1 MQDVR
6 TGARVRNNRWEVAV
20 VSEHILKDDRVD
32 TAIPGSVAMGKFRVG
47 RPVRASDEIELAV
60 LVGPLKSG

>member
-47 RPVRASDEIELAV
+47 RPVRASDEIGLAV